1 MTDTTGPA
9 RGLVKPQRGLND
21 ITTYVPGKPVEDV
34 EREFGISD
42 IIKLASN
49 ENPMGPSPKAL
60 AAMQAALSSLN
71 SYPDGDWFLLRR
83 ALAERLGL
91 SPAQVFLG
99 NGADGIIQQTCMAYV
114 DQDDE
119 VIVSRTSF
127 PVYDVYIQAMR
138 GRLVKTPLKD
148 YGLDLDAM
156 LGAITP
162 QTKLVFIANPNNPT
176 GTIVTAAEVE
186 RFVRALPDHV
196 LAVLDEAYFDFVD
209 SPEYPDTL
217 RYIHEGLGNVMV
229 MRTFSKVY
237 GLAGIRL
244 GFAAAVP
251 ELLAPLH
258 KIREPFAVNLAA
270 QAAGVAALQDDD
282 YLRRSVAANAA
293 GREYLYREFER
304 LGLFYV
310 KSHANF
316 ILVRFGDEAARMIH
330 DLLAAGIIVRPCGGY
345 ELPEFARITVGS
357 AEQNARLI
365 DTLSSVLATTTGR

>member
-1 MTDTTGPA
+1 MAGTTGPA
-9 RGLVKPQRGLND
+9 RGAVRPQRGLND
-21 ITTYVPGKPVEDV
+21 ITTYVPGKPVADV
-34 EREFGISD
+34 EREFGITD

-60 AAMQAALSSLN
+60 EAMQTALASLN
-71 SYPDGDWFLLRR
+71 SYPDGDWFVLRR
-83 ALAERLGL
+83 ALSAALDV
-91 SPAQVFLG
+91 SPEQVFLG
-99 NGADGIIQQTCMAYV
+99 NGADGVIMQTCMAYV

-127 PVYDVYIQAMR
+127 PVYDVYVQAMR
-138 GRLVKTPLKD
+138 GRLVKTPLTDD
-148 YGLDLDAM
+148 YRIDLGAM
-156 LGAITP
+156 LDAITP

-176 GTIVTAAEVE
+176 GTIVTASEVE

-209 SPEYPDTL
+209 SSEYPDTL
-217 RYIHEGLGNVMV
+217 RYVREGLGNVMV

-244 GFAAAVP
+244 GYGVAAP

-270 QAAGVAALQDDD
+270 QAAGVAALADDD
-282 YLRRSVAANAA
+282 YLRRSVGANAS
-293 GREYLYREFER
+293 GREYLYRELAR
-304 LGLFYV
+304 LGLFYL

-316 ILVRFGDEAARMIH
+316 VLVRFGNDAGTVIH

-357 AEQNARLI
+357 AEQNTRLI
-365 DTLSSVLATTTGR
+365 ETLGAILSPAAR